1 MTLSQAKGH
10 HGGFEMKQVFVGAF
24 ALSLVVCATK
34 ADAQDV
40 TLNLSNEYSA
50 TSIHGVG
57 DARFAETISAL
68 TNGSVEVVVHFGG
81 ALGYKSA
88 DHFDA
93 VGEGALEIA
102 DTYGGALGGIDPLFL
117 VSSLPFLVT
126 TVEEAQILYEV
137 SEPYFQ
143 QVFESNDQ
151 VLLYASPWPPSGL
164 WGREPMDSVTAL
176 ENVRIRTYD
185 KNGTTALNELGA
197 AAVRLSWA
205 DVVPS
210 IATGAIDAVLTS
222 AEGGV
227 SASFWEHF
235 DTFTEIY
242 NYAIPLNFVHMS
254 RDVFD
259 NLSSDQQDAVLTAA
273 RETRDANWAAVP
285 DRLAETYSDLQ
296 ANNVTVVSADDDG
309 YRDALKAAGDAAMTE
324 WLEATGEEGQALIAA
339 FRERMDQ

>member
-1 MTLSQAKGH
+1 
-10 HGGFEMKQVFVGAF
+10 MKHFLPIGAAAL
-24 ALSLVVCATK
+24 ALSAGSTY
-34 ADAQDV
+34 AADV

-57 DARFAETISAL
+57 DARFAELVAEKSG
-68 TNGSVEVVVHFGG
+68 GSVEIVVHYGG

-117 VSSLPFLVT
+117 ISSLPFLVT
-126 TVEEAQILYEV
+126 TVEEAKLLFEV
-137 SEPYFQ
+137 SEPEFQ
-143 QVFESNDQ
+143 KVFEDNNQ
-151 VLLYASPWPPSGL
+151 ILLYASPWPPSGL
-164 WGREPMDSVTAL
+164 WGKEAMDSTAAL
-176 ENVRIRTYD
+176 SGVKIRTYD
-185 KNGTTALNELGA
+185 KNGTTALNDLGA

-210 IATGAIDAVLTS
+210 ISTGAIDAVLTS

-227 SASFWEHF
+227 SSSFWEYF

-242 NYAIPLNFVHMS
+242 NYAIPLNFVHIS

-259 NLSSDQQDAVLTAA
+259 DLTEEQQAA
-273 RETRDANWAAVP
+273 ILEAAAETRDLGGHSGSSRV
-285 DRLAETYSDLQ
+285 DLFR
-296 ANNVTVVSADDDG
+296 SCG
-309 YRDALKAAGDAAMTE
+309 KR
-324 WLEATGEEGQALIAA
+324 GQGCCRRRRHLSRGASG
-339 FRERMDQ
+339 RR